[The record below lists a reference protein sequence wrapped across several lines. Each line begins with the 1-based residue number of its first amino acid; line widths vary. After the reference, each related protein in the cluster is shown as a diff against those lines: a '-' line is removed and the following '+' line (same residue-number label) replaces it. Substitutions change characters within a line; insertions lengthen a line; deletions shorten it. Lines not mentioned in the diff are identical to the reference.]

1 MKKQE
6 PGRLFEQP
14 NKENS
19 HSKQNSVKENHL
31 FVCIDYG
38 SEQLR
43 KMATLDNIVE
53 WCLGVLSFEDRWWKE
68 LGGYDLCTALVLRFD
83 IRTRGYWFKSVRV
96 ESGNL

>member
-1 MKKQE
+1 M
-6 PGRLFEQP
+6 
-14 NKENS
+14 
-19 HSKQNSVKENHL
+19 
-31 FVCIDYG
+31 FVCIGYG